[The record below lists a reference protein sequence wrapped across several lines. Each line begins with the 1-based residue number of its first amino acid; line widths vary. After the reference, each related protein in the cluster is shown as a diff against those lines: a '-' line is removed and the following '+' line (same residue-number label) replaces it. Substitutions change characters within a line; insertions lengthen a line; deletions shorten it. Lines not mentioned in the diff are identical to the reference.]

1 MDHPLR
7 DEKLYVILPFLKHC
21 LCMKCKK
28 EDDIDLEEAPA
39 SMLKRMSVKCH
50 LEKDLSLFGKYQD
63 ALESIEVNQIEMK
76 DLCDTLDDVYDEE
89 IKFQERSLKKRASKF
104 IARTSMM

>member
-1 MDHPLR
+1 
-7 DEKLYVILPFLKHC
+7 
-21 LCMKCKK
+21 
-28 EDDIDLEEAPA
+28 
-39 SMLKRMSVKCH
+39 MLKRMSVKRH

-63 ALESIEVNQIEMK
+63 ALESIDVNRIEMK